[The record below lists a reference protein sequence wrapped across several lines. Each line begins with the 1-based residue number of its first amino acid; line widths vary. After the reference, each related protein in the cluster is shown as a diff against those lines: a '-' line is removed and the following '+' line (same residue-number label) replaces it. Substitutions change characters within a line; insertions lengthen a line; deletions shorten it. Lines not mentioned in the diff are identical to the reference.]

1 MGLMK
6 EERGFHCFPRLGHS
20 SGKGREQT
28 PLLAVLQKVAGPQKA
43 CPGTPRA
50 RILIFL
56 ESPISSFG
64 WRMAKLFLRDGPN
77 HGAMKGTKVFRK
89 PRHP

>member
-50 RILIFL
+50 RILIFSKVP
-56 ESPISSFG
+56 SPVLAGEWQSCFFE
-64 WRMAKLFLRDGPN
+64 MAQTMEP
-77 HGAMKGTKVFRK
+77 
-89 PRHP
+89 